1 MNVQTERARK
11 TYAFRSKLRTLVLVA
26 GCTVCLNGQAVT
38 FIDPANLV
46 ENFTQRVQSAW
57 QFAKD
62 NSQYAKEAQYFI
74 DQAQRWKRQYDAAMA
89 FINLQAFRSLLPDGV
104 KLEKVDEEYMV
115 KERCGG
121 DAPSVFSVSGLK
133 EIIKSKVQEAMNSEG
148 IDEQQKKTCAYI
160 QMLKN
165 KQYNESIDFLEK
177 TMPAFQR
184 RLDGIVIGA
193 SGNKKP
199 GEISALM
206 FELKALSN
214 AMDIQMSTWTARNQA
229 YQSYI
234 VLMEDKQK
242 SLATQA
248 LKGKEILLGTVVKNL
263 ALRAALK
270 NEQTK

>member
-1 MNVQTERARK
+1 MNVKKDRADKSSRVG
-11 TYAFRSKLRTLVLVA
+11 SKLRTLVLVL
-26 GCTVCLNGQAVT
+26 GCAACLNGQAVT

-74 DQAQRWKRQYDAAMA
+74 DQARRWKQQYDAAMA
-89 FINLQAFRSLLPDGV
+89 FIDLASYRSMLPDGV
-104 KLEKVDEEYMV
+104 ELAKVDEEYMV

-121 DAPSVFSVSGLK
+121 EAPSVFSVSGLK
-133 EIIKSKVQEAMNSEG
+133 EIISSKVKEALNSEG

-165 KQYNESIDFLEK
+165 KRYNDSIDFIEV

-184 RLDGIVIGA
+184 ELDRIVFRAAGNNTPGA
-193 SGNKKP
+193 VD
-199 GEISALM
+199 ARM
-206 FELKALSN
+206 FELRTLSN

-229 YQSYI
+229 YETYI

-242 SLATQA
+242 SLAKQA
-248 LKGKEILLGTVVKNL
+248 LKGKEVLLGTVVKNL

-270 NEQTK
+270 NEKTN